1 MTSSFRFTCLQPHFT
16 YCASCKCWPVNQS
29 QTWKTTNSNV
39 NNRLITHL
47 QRYMVPASRGTSLLC
62 SEPEPCKAAECQT
75 VDQWRVRLAD
85 LSLNF
90 VIQHVKQANCT
101 LRSRIQLIII
111 SFLVFEWPWT
121 LLQIA
126 NESTVLFPILGVPL
140 SSLLPLESLWFD
152 VLPASSWWPAAN
164 LQPAVTVCGILAASV
179 RFILTAAKGES
190 NSKLISSNFQVLF
203 S

>member
-29 QTWKTTNSNV
+29 QTWKISNSNV
-39 NNRLITHL
+39 NNSFITHL

-101 LRSRIQLIII
+101 PRYNWS
-111 SFLVFEWPWT
+111 SSAFLSAEWPWT

-126 NESTVLFPILGVPL
+126 NESTVLFPFLGVPL

-164 LQPAVTVCGILAASV
+164 LQPAVTVCGILAA
-179 RFILTAAKGES
+179 AAKGES
-190 NSKLISSNFQVLF
+190 NSKLISSNFQILF